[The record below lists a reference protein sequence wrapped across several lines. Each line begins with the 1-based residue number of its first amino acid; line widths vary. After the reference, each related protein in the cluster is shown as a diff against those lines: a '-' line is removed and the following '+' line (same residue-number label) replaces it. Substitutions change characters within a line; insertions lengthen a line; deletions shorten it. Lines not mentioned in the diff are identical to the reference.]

1 MFLMEEG
8 NHIHEDM
15 TTTYSFDKL
24 KSGEERAKERDKT
37 GSINPNSEATS
48 ERKTDTFFNFIS
60 FKETLWRVEK
70 GKGI

>member
-8 NHIHEDM
+8 NYMD
-15 TTTYSFDKL
+15 TKTTYCFEAL
-24 KSGEERAKERDKT
+24 KSGKEGDRT

-48 ERKTDTFFNFIS
+48 ERKTDVFFNFIS
-60 FKETLWRVEK
+60 FKETLWRVEE